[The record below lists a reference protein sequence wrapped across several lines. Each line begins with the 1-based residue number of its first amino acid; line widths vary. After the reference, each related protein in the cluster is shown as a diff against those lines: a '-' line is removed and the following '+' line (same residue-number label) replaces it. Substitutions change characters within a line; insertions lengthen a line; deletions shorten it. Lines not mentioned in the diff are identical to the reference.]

1 MQRLMSAIAAAVALG
16 VVPVSAATAAD
27 AQGVHHHRPGHHT
40 GSYYGPNVTANPAV
54 RGGYVMNGAF
64 DWRPL
69 HSGREMPWYAHG
81 YSNDCVAWMKT
92 APIESAIHDIAVA
105 DGRVG
110 DDVGTV
116 RVGVMPGTM
125 MMSALRIGRG
135 SSRNRQHT
143 QRDCR
148 GDCDYKLLHGISS
161 ASHV

>member
-1 MQRLMSAIAAAVALG
+1 MDPRVKPAGDDKGWDQLHQNTPCALATIRFAPNSLITVIGIAG
-16 VVPVSAATAAD
+16 VMVCVT
-27 AQGVHHHRPGHHT
+27 RPGHAIIA
-40 GSYYGPNVTANPAV
+40 VTMSIP
-54 RGGYVMNGAF
+54 GHF
-64 DWRPL
+64 
-69 HSGREMPWYAHG
+69 
-81 YSNDCVAWMKT
+81 VAWMKT